1 MDEDET
7 SDVVLN
13 FYDSLLYK
21 ADVSLLDDQK
31 WLNDKLL
38 GFCFE

>member
-1 MDEDET
+1 MDEDER

-21 ADVSLLDDQK
+21 ADVSLLDDQQ